1 MSQKTTAIPVASPR
15 ARAKLAEAT
24 ALLPMDPA
32 AAASAARRAW
42 TWAPLDLGFIRDVV
56 TLIGQAGE
64 AEMGAE
70 LLAESE
76 TLIAKHISTLPVWRP
91 PPVGETPL
99 ERSRE
104 LYLGLMERVVCNW
117 IYADGAIRGDKEV
130 PFDQQQRNVGKDIP
144 VVAHSMIGLQR
155 LRHLRWAVETALA
168 EDIPG
173 DLMECGVWRGGAVA
187 LARAVLAAHDE
198 KIRRVWAVDS
208 FAGLPPPDPRFPQDQ
223 DTGFDFHKRPELSVG
238 LDDVRENIARYGLLD
253 EQVVFL
259 KGWFHESLP
268 TLPRLKLAV
277 LRVDGDLYS
286 STTDVLEVMYP
297 NLSPG
302 GIVILDDY
310 GPVVDSQRAVLHF
323 RARHGIS
330 DVMLAVDQDAVFW
343 RKGSGA

>member
-1 MSQKTTAIPVASPR
+1 MST
-15 ARAKLAEAT
+15 
-24 ALLPMDPA
+24 DPA
-32 AAASAARRAW
+32 AAAGAARRAW
-42 TWAPLDLGFIRDVV
+42 TWAPLDLSFVREVV
-56 TLIGQAGE
+56 ALIGQAGE
-64 AEMGAE
+64 AQIGTE

-76 TLIAKHISTLPVWRP
+76 TLIAEHISTMPVWQP
-91 PPVGETPL
+91 PAAGETPL
-99 ERSRE
+99 ERSRA

-117 IYADGAIRGDKEV
+117 IYADGSIRGDKEV
-130 PFDQQQRNVGKDIP
+130 PFDQQRRDLGKDIP
-144 VVAHSMIGLQR
+144 LVAHSMIGLQR
-155 LRHLRWAVETALA
+155 LRHLRWAVETVLA
-168 EDIPG
+168 EEIPG

-187 LARAVLAAHDE
+187 LARAVLAAHE
-198 KIRRVWAVDS
+198 ENMRRVWAVDS
-208 FAGLPPPDPRFPQDQ
+208 FSGLPPPDPRFPQDQ

-238 LDDVRENIARYGLLD
+238 LDQVRENIARYGLLD

-268 TLPRLKLAV
+268 RLPRLRLAV

-310 GPVVDSQRAVLHF
+310 GPVVDSQRAVIDF

-330 DVMLAVDQDAVFW
+330 DVMMAVDQDAVFW